1 MEASG
6 CLWVCVEAQRLK
18 GSWTWYEAFIPH
30 VSSIKPKSNSEKQ
43 QVWPP
48 VLKRHQRSTATSSEK
63 QRPHRSLTTYLLPG
77 QYKCN
82 HTCTQKFR
90 WRWRRM
96 QHRIAQKYQYS
107 TQLCLQL
114 EAAAIWHPTNTAMCT
129 QPAERT
135 LHPQR
140 KERLKAALPTNQE
153 WPKLSTTY

>member
-1 MEASG
+1 MSAYGSIRL
-6 CLWVCVEAQRLK
+6 LWVCVEAQRLK

-30 VSSIKPKSNSEKQ
+30 VSCIKPKSNSEKQ

-63 QRPHRSLTTYLLPG
+63 QRPHRSLTAYLLPG

-82 HTCTQKFR
+82 HTCSQKFR
-90 WRWRRM
+90 WRWRPM

-114 EAAAIWHPTNTAMCT
+114 EAAAIWHPTSYCNVHSAGGADSASPKKRKAQGCT
-129 QPAERT
+129 P
-135 LHPQR
+135 
-140 KERLKAALPTNQE
+140 N
-153 WPKLSTTY
+153 